1 MVLGIIKTVSDPK
14 YERIVTSSLLISYE
28 IPSDNPIHTAT
39 NSISAL
45 LKNVYGKVTG
55 LPSNVHPSKV

>member
-1 MVLGIIKTVSDPK
+1 MVSGIIKSVSDPE

-45 LKNVYGKVTG
+45 LKKCVW
-55 LPSNVHPSKV
+55 